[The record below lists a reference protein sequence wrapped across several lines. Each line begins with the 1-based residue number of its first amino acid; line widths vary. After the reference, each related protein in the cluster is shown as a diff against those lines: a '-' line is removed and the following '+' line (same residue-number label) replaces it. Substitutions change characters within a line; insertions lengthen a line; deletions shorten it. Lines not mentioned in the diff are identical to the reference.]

1 MAHQEDTMV
10 RPLSFAA
17 RPIVAG
23 IMAVVAAVAPL
34 AGRAAAQDTRPVV
47 VVFTFTNSSI
57 GPARAEFD
65 GIATGVQ
72 DLLITDM
79 ASNPRIRLV
88 DRSRIDA
95 VLQEQNMVKANQ
107 IDPATAVRL
116 GKIMGAQYAV
126 VGGFIADGKGNA
138 ILTGRTIDMETT
150 QIANPEKVTGKSDD
164 VLAIIGQLSAKLGSD
179 MKLDAKPG
187 RRVGDAGGAGAPAS
201 TERPATVVGSAA
213 APAPAAAAAKPTAVQ
228 SGTPAAVAKMA
239 RTETY
244 AKPMSP
250 KAARTKLDVATM
262 KIYSNALDEMD
273 KKNNAKAAELFKE
286 VIAKFPDFEPA
297 QNHLA
302 QIKAS

>member
-1 MAHQEDTMV
+1 MD
-10 RPLSFAA
+10 RPLSFAT
-17 RPIVAG
+17 RPIAAG
-23 IMAVVAAVAPL
+23 IMTLATAVALTAAP
-34 AGRAAAQDTRPVV
+34 AGAQDTRPVV

-57 GPARAEFD
+57 GPGRAEFD

-79 ASNPRIRLV
+79 ASNPKIRLV

-107 IDPATAVRL
+107 VDPATAVRL

-138 ILTGRTIDMETT
+138 VLTGRTIDMETT

-164 VLAIIGQLSAKLGSD
+164 VLGIIGQLSAKLGSD
-179 MKLDAKPG
+179 MKLESKPG
-187 RRVGDAGGAGAPAS
+187 RRVGEARTAPS
-201 TERPATVVGSAA
+201 TEHPAQTVGSSGAKAA
-213 APAPAAAAAKPTAVQ
+213 AVQ
-228 SGTPAAVAKMA
+228 SGAPTAAVKTAQA
-239 RTETY
+239 ETY
-244 AKPMSP
+244 AKPMSA
-250 KAARTKLDVATM
+250 KAAKTKLDVATM

-273 KKNNAKAAELFKE
+273 KKNNAKAAALFKE
-286 VIAKFPDFEPA
+286 VVAKFPEFEPA

-302 QIKAS
+302 ELKAG